1 MAHHPRPPP
10 PPIERV
16 VFDDYVIRTWYTS
29 PYPIQAPTLWICHG
43 CLKYMRSA
51 HTLHAHRRTCTYTHP
66 PGRKVYQRG
75 AHILWEVDGAQEKLY
90 VQNLCLLG
98 KLFIDHKTVFFDVA
112 PFWAYVLTDASS
124 QFDHVLGFFS
134 KEKVSYDHYNLACIV
149 VFPPYQRR
157 GYGTLL
163 MEYSYH
169 LSRSDDTPGT
179 PERPLSDLGL
189 KGYMAYWSAQL
200 VRTLLAAYS
209 PEGAMIRA
217 ILAGHKPP
225 PPHSM
230 PTSQSPRRRRQRRG
244 GWAGEERAERPDEP
258 LASIPHASI
267 PMNTTLA
274 RIADAAGLR
283 SDDATLALAHAGL
296 LDSTSSSTFV
306 LSLEAIQQ
314 AAQRLSLRPP
324 ILDVG
329 YCL

>member
-1 MAHHPRPPP
+1 M
-10 PPIERV
+10 
-16 VFDDYVIRTWYTS
+16 
-29 PYPIQAPTLWICHG
+29 
-43 CLKYMRSA
+43 
-51 HTLHAHRRTCTYTHP
+51 
-66 PGRKVYQRG
+66 YQRG

-163 MEYSYH
+163 MEYSYY

-200 VRTLLAAYS
+200 IRTLLAAYS

-244 GWAGEERAERPDEP
+244 GWAGEERAERLDEP